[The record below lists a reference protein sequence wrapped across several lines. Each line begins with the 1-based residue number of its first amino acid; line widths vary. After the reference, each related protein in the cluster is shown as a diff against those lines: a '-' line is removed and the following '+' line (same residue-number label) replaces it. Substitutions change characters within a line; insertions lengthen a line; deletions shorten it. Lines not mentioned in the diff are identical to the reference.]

1 MENSEHSV
9 VAVVKTT
16 ALKHPVLSVWFS
28 SVLLKSRENFIV
40 ALISG

>member
-16 ALKHPVLSVWFS
+16 ALKHPVLSVLVCGFQVCCS
-28 SVLLKSRENFIV
+28 KVEK
-40 ALISG
+40 ISLWQ